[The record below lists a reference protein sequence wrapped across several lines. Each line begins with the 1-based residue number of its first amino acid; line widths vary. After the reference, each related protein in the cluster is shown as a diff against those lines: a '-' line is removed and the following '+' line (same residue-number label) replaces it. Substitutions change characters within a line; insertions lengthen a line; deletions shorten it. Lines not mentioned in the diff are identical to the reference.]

1 MSATITNAFITQF
14 EAEVHM
20 AYQRQ
25 GSKLKNLVR
34 TVNGVSGESVKFQK
48 VGTGEATTKARHSEV
63 VAMNISHTN
72 VTATLADYY
81 ASDYVDKLDELK
93 TNIDER
99 SVIANNAAY
108 ALGRKT
114 DSILTTAM
122 GLTATVVANDAGASG
137 ASSVATDMNIT
148 KFKEMQE
155 LFGTNNVPDD
165 NQRYWAIG
173 PSQWADLLSDDQWTR
188 SEYIGTAELP
198 FSGMNY
204 TAKRFLGFLTFVHS
218 GLDTSGSTDRHT
230 VAWHKTSM
238 GLGVGSDVRTEVNYI
253 PEKVSHLLT
262 SYLSMGSIMIDTNGI
277 RLQKCAE

>member
-1 MSATITNAFITQF
+1 MSAAISNAFITQF

-20 AYQRQ
+20 AYQRK

-34 TVNGVSGESVKFQK
+34 VVNGVSGESVKFQK
-48 VGTGEATTKARHSEV
+48 VGTGEATSKARHAEV

-72 VTATLADYY
+72 VTATLADFY

-99 SVIANNAAY
+99 AVIANNAAY

-114 DSILTTAM
+114 DSIITDAMASATT
-122 GLTATVVANDAGASG
+122 LANNAGAQGGTVS
-137 ASSVATDMNIT
+137 TDMNVA
-148 KFKEMQE
+148 KFQEMQA
-155 LFGTNNVPDD
+155 LFGTNDVPDD

-173 PSQWADLLSDDQWTR
+173 PNQWSDLLADDQWSR
-188 SEYIGTAELP
+188 MEYIGSNELP
-198 FSGMNY
+198 FAGMNY

-230 VAWHKTSM
+230 IAWHKSSM
-238 GLGVGSDVRTEVNYI
+238 GLGVGSEVRTEVNYI
-253 PEKVSHLLT
+253 PEKVAHLMT
-262 SYLSMGSIMIDTNGI
+262 SYLSMGSILIDTNGI
-277 RLQKCAE
+277 RVQKCAE

>member
-1 MSATITNAFITQF
+1 MSSQISNAFITQF

-20 AYQRQ
+20 AYQRK

-34 TVNGVSGESVKFQK
+34 VVNGVSGESVKFQK
-48 VGTGEATTKARHSEV
+48 VGTGEATSKARHAEV

-72 VTATLADYY
+72 VTATLADFY

-99 SVIANNAAY
+99 AVIANNAAY

-114 DSILTTAM
+114 DSIITDAMASATT
-122 GLTATVVANDAGASG
+122 LANNAGAQG
-137 ASSVATDMNIT
+137 GTVATDMNVA
-148 KFKEMQE
+148 KFQEMQA
-155 LFGTNNVPDD
+155 LFGTNDVPDD

-173 PSQWADLLSDDQWTR
+173 PNQWSDLLADDQWSR
-188 SEYIGTAELP
+188 MEYIGSNELP
-198 FSGMNY
+198 FAGMNY

-230 VAWHKTSM
+230 IAWHKSSM
-238 GLGVGSDVRTEVNYI
+238 GLGVGSEVRTEVNYI
-253 PEKVSHLLT
+253 PEKVAHLMT
-262 SYLSMGSIMIDTNGI
+262 SYLSMGSILIDTNGI
-277 RLQKCAE
+277 RVQKCAE

>member
-1 MSATITNAFITQF
+1 MSSTINNAFITQF

-34 TVNGVSGESVKFQK
+34 VVNGVSGESVKFQK
-48 VGTGEATTKARHSEV
+48 VGTGEATTKARHAEV

-72 VTATLADYY
+72 VTATLSDYY

-114 DSILTTAM
+114 DSIITTAM
-122 GLTATVVANDAGASG
+122 SSATTLNNNAGASG
-137 ASSVATDMNIT
+137 ATPATDMNID

-173 PSQWADLLSDDQWTR
+173 PSQWADLLADNQWTQM
-188 SEYIGTAELP
+188 EYLGNSELP
-198 FSGMNY
+198 FAGMNY
-204 TAKRFLGFLTFVHS
+204 TAKRFVGFLTFVHS

-230 VAWHKTSM
+230 IAWHKSSM
-238 GLGVGSDVRTEVNYI
+238 GLGVGSEVRTEANYI

-262 SYLSMGSIMIDTNGI
+262 SYLSMGSILIDTNGI
-277 RLQKCAE
+277 RVQKCAE

>member
-1 MSATITNAFITQF
+1 MSATINNAFITQF

-20 AYQRQ
+20 AYQRM
-25 GSKLKNLVR
+25 GSKLKNLIR

-48 VGTGEATTKARHSEV
+48 VGTGEATTKARHAEV

-99 SVIANNAAY
+99 AVIANNAAY

-114 DSILTTAM
+114 DSIITTAM
-122 GLTATVVANDAGASG
+122 SSATTLANNAGANG
-137 ASSVATDMNIT
+137 TTVATDMNVA
-148 KFKEMQE
+148 KFKDMQA
-155 LFGTNNVPDD
+155 LFGTNEVPDD
-165 NQRYWAIG
+165 DQRYWAIG
-173 PSQWADLLSDDQWTR
+173 PNQWGDLLAEDNWSNLD
-188 SEYIGTAELP
+188 YIGPGQLP
-198 FSGMNY
+198 FAGMNY

-230 VAWHKTSM
+230 ICWHKSSM
-238 GLGVGSDVRTEVNYI
+238 GLGVGSEVRTEVNYI
-253 PEKVSHLLT
+253 PEKVAHLLT
-262 SYLSMGSIMIDTNGI
+262 SYLSMGSILIDTNGI
-277 RLQKCAE
+277 RIQKCAE

>member
-1 MSATITNAFITQF
+1 MSSSITNAFITQF

-20 AYQRQ
+20 AYQRM

-34 TVNGVSGESVKFQK
+34 VVNGVSGESVKFQK
-48 VGTGEATTKARHSEV
+48 VGTGEATSKARHAEV

-72 VTATLADYY
+72 VTATLSDFY
-81 ASDYVDKLDELK
+81 ASDYVDRLDELK

-99 SVIANNAAY
+99 QVIANNAAY

-114 DSILTTAM
+114 DSIITDAMASATT
-122 GLTATVVANDAGASG
+122 LANNAGAQGGTVS
-137 ASSVATDMNIT
+137 TDLNVD
-148 KFKEMQE
+148 KFKEMQA
-155 LFGTNNVPDD
+155 LFGSNDVPDD

-173 PSQWADLLSDDQWTR
+173 PNQWSDMLADDQWTR
-188 SEYIGTAELP
+188 LEYIGSGELP

-230 VAWHKTSM
+230 IAWHKSSM
-238 GLGVGSDVRTEVNYI
+238 GLGVGSEVRTEVNYI
-253 PEKVSHLLT
+253 PEKVAHLMT
-262 SYLSMGSIMIDTNGI
+262 SYLSMGSILIDTNGI
-277 RLQKCAE
+277 RVQKCAE

>member
-122 GLTATVVANDAGASG
+122 GATATVVANNAGASG
-137 ASSVATDMNIT
+137 ATSVATDMNIT

>member
-1 MSATITNAFITQF
+1 MSATISNAFITQF

-20 AYQRQ
+20 AYQRM

-34 TVNGVSGESVKFQK
+34 VVNGVSGESVKFQK
-48 VGTGEATTKARHSEV
+48 VGTGEATTKARHAEV

-99 SVIANNAAY
+99 AVIANNAAY

-114 DSILTTAM
+114 DSIITDAMSSATT
-122 GLTATVVANDAGASG
+122 LANNAGASG
-137 ASSVATDMNIT
+137 ATPATDMNVD

-165 NQRYWAIG
+165 NARYWAIG
-173 PSQWADLLSDDQWTR
+173 PSQWADLLADNQWTQM
-188 SEYIGTAELP
+188 EYLGNSELP
-198 FSGMNY
+198 FAGMNY
-204 TAKRFLGFLTFVHS
+204 TAKRFVGFLTFVHS

-230 VAWHKTSM
+230 IAWHKSSM
-238 GLGVGSDVRTEVNYI
+238 GLGVGSEVRTEANYI

-262 SYLSMGSIMIDTNGI
+262 SYLSMGSILIDTNGI
-277 RLQKCAE
+277 RVQKCAE

>member
-1 MSATITNAFITQF
+1 MSAAISNAFITQF

-20 AYQRQ
+20 AYQRK

-34 TVNGVSGESVKFQK
+34 VVNGVSGESVKFQK
-48 VGTGEATTKARHSEV
+48 VGTGEATSKARHAEV

-72 VTATLADYY
+72 VTATLADFY

-99 SVIANNAAY
+99 AVIANNAAY

-114 DSILTTAM
+114 DSIITDAMSSATT
-122 GLTATVVANDAGASG
+122 LANNAGAQGGTVS
-137 ASSVATDMNIT
+137 TDMNVD
-148 KFKEMQE
+148 KFQEMQA
-155 LFGTNNVPDD
+155 LFGTNDVPDD

-173 PSQWADLLSDDQWTR
+173 PNQWSDLLDDDQWSR
-188 SEYIGTAELP
+188 MEYIGSSELP
-198 FSGMNY
+198 FAGMNY

-230 VAWHKTSM
+230 IAWHKSSM
-238 GLGVGSDVRTEVNYI
+238 GLGVGSEVRTEVNYI
-253 PEKVSHLLT
+253 PEKVAHLMT
-262 SYLSMGSIMIDTNGI
+262 SYLSMGSILIDTNGI
-277 RLQKCAE
+277 RVQKCAE

>member
-1 MSATITNAFITQF
+1 MSATVSNAFITQF

-20 AYQRQ
+20 AYQRK

-48 VGTGEATTKARHSEV
+48 VGTGEATSKARHAEV

-72 VTATLADYY
+72 VTATLADFY

-99 SVIANNAAY
+99 AVIANNAAY

-114 DSILTTAM
+114 DSIITDAMASATT
-122 GLTATVVANDAGASG
+122 LANNAGAQG
-137 ASSVATDMNIT
+137 GTVATDMNVA
-148 KFKEMQE
+148 KFQEMQA
-155 LFGTNNVPDD
+155 LFGTNDVPDD

-173 PSQWADLLSDDQWTR
+173 PNQWSDLLSDDQWSR
-188 SEYIGTAELP
+188 MEYIGSNELP
-198 FSGMNY
+198 FAGMNY

-230 VAWHKTSM
+230 IAWHKSSM
-238 GLGVGSDVRTEVNYI
+238 GLGVGSEVRTEVNYI
-253 PEKVSHLLT
+253 PEKVAHLMT
-262 SYLSMGSIMIDTNGI
+262 SYLSMGSILIDTNGI
-277 RLQKCAE
+277 RVQKCAE

>member
-1 MSATITNAFITQF
+1 MSATVTNAFITQF

-20 AYQRQ
+20 AYQRK

-48 VGTGEATTKARHSEV
+48 VGTGEATSKARHAEV

-72 VTATLADYY
+72 VTATLADFY

-99 SVIANNAAY
+99 AVIANNAAY

-114 DSILTTAM
+114 DSIITDAMASATT
-122 GLTATVVANDAGASG
+122 LANNAGAQG
-137 ASSVATDMNIT
+137 GTVATDMNVT
-148 KFKEMQE
+148 KFQEMQA
-155 LFGTNNVPDD
+155 LFGTNDVPDD

-173 PSQWADLLSDDQWTR
+173 PNQWSDLLSDDQWSR
-188 SEYIGTAELP
+188 MEYIGSNELP
-198 FSGMNY
+198 FAGMNY
-204 TAKRFLGFLTFVHS
+204 TAKRFLGFLVFVHS

-230 VAWHKTSM
+230 IAWHKSSM
-238 GLGVGSDVRTEVNYI
+238 GLGVGSEVRTEVNYI
-253 PEKVSHLLT
+253 PEKVAHLMT
-262 SYLSMGSIMIDTNGI
+262 SYLSMGSILIDTNGI
-277 RLQKCAE
+277 RVQKCAE

>member
-1 MSATITNAFITQF
+1 MSASIDQAFITQF

-25 GSKLKNLVR
+25 GSKLKNLIRV
-34 TVNGVSGESVKFQK
+34 VNGVSGESVKFQK
-48 VGTGEATTKARHSEV
+48 VGTGEATTKARHAEV

-114 DSILTTAM
+114 DSIITTAM
-122 GLTATVVANDAGASG
+122 ESATKVANNAGANGTGSL
-137 ASSVATDMNIT
+137 ATDMNVA
-148 KFKEMQE
+148 KFKDMQAK
-155 LFGTNNVPDD
+155 FGTDNVPDD
-165 NQRYWAIG
+165 DQRYWAIG
-173 PSQWADLLSDDQWTR
+173 PEQWGDLLAEDNWSNLD
-188 SEYIGTAELP
+188 YIGPGQLP
-198 FSGMNY
+198 FAGMNY

-218 GLDTSGSTDRHT
+218 GLETSGSTDRHT
-230 VAWHKTSM
+230 IAWHKSSM
-238 GLGVGSDVRTEVNYI
+238 GLGVGSEVRTEVNYI
-253 PEKVSHLLT
+253 PEKVANLLT
-262 SYLSMGSIMIDTNGI
+262 SYLSMGSILIDTNGI
-277 RLQKCAE
+277 KIQKCAE

>member
-1 MSATITNAFITQF
+1 MSATVTNAFITQF

-20 AYQRQ
+20 AYQRK

-48 VGTGEATTKARHSEV
+48 VGTGEATSKARHAEV

-72 VTATLADYY
+72 VTATLADFY

-99 SVIANNAAY
+99 AVIANNAAY

-114 DSILTTAM
+114 DSIITDAMASATT
-122 GLTATVVANDAGASG
+122 LANNAGAQG
-137 ASSVATDMNIT
+137 GTVATDMNVT
-148 KFKEMQE
+148 KFQEMQA
-155 LFGTNNVPDD
+155 LFGTNDVPDD

-173 PSQWADLLSDDQWTR
+173 PNQWSDLLSDDQWSR
-188 SEYIGTAELP
+188 MEYIGSNELP
-198 FSGMNY
+198 FAGMNY

-230 VAWHKTSM
+230 IAWHKSSM
-238 GLGVGSDVRTEVNYI
+238 GLGVGSEVRTEVNYI
-253 PEKVSHLLT
+253 PEKVAHLMT
-262 SYLSMGSIMIDTNGI
+262 SYLSMGSILIDTNGI
-277 RLQKCAE
+277 RVQKCAE

>member
-1 MSATITNAFITQF
+1 MSSTINNAFITQF

-34 TVNGVSGESVKFQK
+34 VVNGVSGESVKFQK
-48 VGTGEATTKARHSEV
+48 VGTGEATTKARHAEV

-72 VTATLADYY
+72 VTATLSDYY

-114 DSILTTAM
+114 DSIITTAM
-122 GLTATVVANDAGASG
+122 SSATTLANNAGASG
-137 ASSVATDMNIT
+137 ATPATDMNVDM
-148 KFKEMQE
+148 FKAMQE
-155 LFGTNNVPDD
+155 LFGTNNVRDD
-165 NQRYWAIG
+165 NARYWAIG
-173 PSQWADLLSDDQWTR
+173 PSQWADLLADNQWTQM
-188 SEYIGTAELP
+188 EYLGNSELP
-198 FSGMNY
+198 FAGMNY
-204 TAKRFLGFLTFVHS
+204 TAKRFVGFLTFVHS

-230 VAWHKTSM
+230 IAWHKSSM
-238 GLGVGSDVRTEVNYI
+238 GLGVGSEVRTEANYI

-262 SYLSMGSIMIDTNGI
+262 SYLSMGSILIDTNGI
-277 RLQKCAE
+277 RVQKCAE

>member
-48 VGTGEATTKARHSEV
+48 VGTGEATTKARHAEV

-122 GLTATVVANDAGASG
+122 ESATAVANNAGASG
-137 ASSVATDMNIT
+137 ATSVATDMNIT

-165 NQRYWAIG
+165 NLRYWAN
-173 PSQWADLLSDDQWTR
+173 LLADDQWTR
-188 SEYIGTAELP
+188 AEYIGNAELP

-218 GLDTSGSTDRHT
+218 GLESSGSTDRHT
-230 VAWHKTSM
+230 ICWHKTSM
-238 GLGVGSDVRTEVNYI
+238 GLGVGSEVRTEVNYI

-277 RLQKCAE
+277 RIQKCAE

>member
-1 MSATITNAFITQF
+1 MSASITNAFITQF

-48 VGTGEATTKARHSEV
+48 VGTGEASTKARHSEV

-122 GLTATVVANDAGASG
+122 SSATTLANNAGASG
-137 ASSVATDMNIT
+137 GTLSTDMNID
-148 KFKEMQE
+148 KFKEMQA
-155 LFGTNNVPDD
+155 LFGTNDVPDD

-173 PSQWADLLSDDQWTR
+173 PSQWSDLLADDQWTR

-230 VAWHKTSM
+230 ICWHKTSM
-238 GLGVGSDVRTEVNYI
+238 GLGVGSEVRTEVNYI

-262 SYLSMGSIMIDTNGI
+262 SYLSMGSILIDTNGI
-277 RLQKCAE
+277 RVQKCAE

>member
-14 EAEVHM
+14 EAAVHM

-25 GSKLKNLVR
+25 GSKFKNLVR

-48 VGTGEATTKARHSEV
+48 VGTGEASTKARHSEV

-114 DSILTTAM
+114 DSIITDAMSSATT
-122 GLTATVVANDAGASG
+122 LANNAGASG
-137 ASSVATDMNIT
+137 GSPATDMNID

-155 LFGTNNVPDD
+155 LFGTNSVPDD

-173 PSQWADLLSDDQWTR
+173 PSQWADLLADDQWTR
-188 SEYIGTAELP
+188 AEYIGTAELP

-230 VAWHKTSM
+230 ICWHKTSM
-238 GLGVGSDVRTEVNYI
+238 GLGVGSEVRTEVNYI
-253 PEKVSHLLT
+253 PEKVAHLMT

-277 RLQKCAE
+277 RVQKCAE

>member
-48 VGTGEATTKARHSEV
+48 VGTGEASTKARHSEV

-114 DSILTTAM
+114 DSILTDAM
-122 GLTATVVANDAGASG
+122 SSATTLANNAGASG
-137 ASSVATDMNIT
+137 GSPATDMNID

-173 PSQWADLLSDDQWTR
+173 PSQWSDLLADDQWTR
-188 SEYIGTAELP
+188 AEYIGTAELP

-230 VAWHKTSM
+230 ICWHKTSM
-238 GLGVGSDVRTEVNYI
+238 GLGVGSEVRTEVNYI
-253 PEKVSHLLT
+253 PEKVSHLMT

-277 RLQKCAE
+277 RVQKCAE

>member
-1 MSATITNAFITQF
+1 MSSTINNAFITQF

-34 TVNGVSGESVKFQK
+34 VVYGVSGASVKFQK
-48 VGTGEATTKARHSEV
+48 VGTVEATTKARHAEV

-72 VTATLADYY
+72 VTATLSDYY

-114 DSILTTAM
+114 DSIITTAM
-122 GLTATVVANDAGASG
+122 SSATTLNNNAGASG
-137 ASSVATDMNIT
+137 ATPATDMNKD

-173 PSQWADLLSDDQWTR
+173 PSQWADLLADNQWTQM
-188 SEYIGTAELP
+188 EYLGNSELP
-198 FSGMNY
+198 FAGMNY
-204 TAKRFLGFLTFVHS
+204 TAKRFVGFLTFVHS

-230 VAWHKTSM
+230 IAWHKSSM
-238 GLGVGSDVRTEVNYI
+238 GLGVGSEVRTEANYI

-262 SYLSMGSIMIDTNGI
+262 SYLSMGSILIDTNGI
-277 RLQKCAE
+277 RVQKCAE

>member
-1 MSATITNAFITQF
+1 MSAAISNAFITQF

-20 AYQRQ
+20 AYQRK

-34 TVNGVSGESVKFQK
+34 VVNGVSGESVKFQK
-48 VGTGEATTKARHSEV
+48 VGTGEATSKARHAEV

-72 VTATLADYY
+72 VTATLADFY

-99 SVIANNAAY
+99 AVIANNAAY

-114 DSILTTAM
+114 DSIITDAMSSATT
-122 GLTATVVANDAGASG
+122 LANNAGAQGGTVS
-137 ASSVATDMNIT
+137 TDMNVD
-148 KFKEMQE
+148 KFQEMQA
-155 LFGTNNVPDD
+155 LFGTNDVPDD

-173 PSQWADLLSDDQWTR
+173 PNQWSDLLDDDQWSR
-188 SEYIGTAELP
+188 MEYIGSNELP
-198 FSGMNY
+198 FAGMNY

-230 VAWHKTSM
+230 IAWHKSSM
-238 GLGVGSDVRTEVNYI
+238 GLGVGSEVRTEVNYI
-253 PEKVSHLLT
+253 PEKVAHLMT
-262 SYLSMGSIMIDTNGI
+262 SYLSMGSILIDTNGI
-277 RLQKCAE
+277 RVQKCAE

>member
-1 MSATITNAFITQF
+1 MSATINNAFITQF

-20 AYQRQ
+20 AYQRM
-25 GSKLKNLVR
+25 GSKLKNLIR

-48 VGTGEATTKARHSEV
+48 VGTGEATTKARHAEV

-99 SVIANNAAY
+99 AVIANNAAY

-114 DSILTTAM
+114 DSIITTAM
-122 GLTATVVANDAGASG
+122 SSATTLANNAGANG
-137 ASSVATDMNIT
+137 TTVATDMNVA
-148 KFKEMQE
+148 KFKDMQA
-155 LFGTNNVPDD
+155 LFGTNEVPDD
-165 NQRYWAIG
+165 DQRYWAIG
-173 PSQWADLLSDDQWTR
+173 PNQWGDLLAEDNWSNLD
-188 SEYIGTAELP
+188 YIGPGQLP
-198 FSGMNY
+198 FAGMNY

-230 VAWHKTSM
+230 ICWHKSSM
-238 GLGVGSDVRTEVNYI
+238 GLGVGSEVRTEVNYI
-253 PEKVSHLLT
+253 PEKVAHLLT
-262 SYLSMGSIMIDTNGI
+262 SYLSMGSILIDTNGI
-277 RLQKCAE
+277 RVQKCAE